1 MSPRLLGSG
10 AWRSAYIWLGQALD
24 GGAGLWG
31 RVQIKYEELSTI
43 LLILIIRAI
52 TTITSAH

>member
-43 LLILIIRAI
+43 LLI
-52 TTITSAH
+52 